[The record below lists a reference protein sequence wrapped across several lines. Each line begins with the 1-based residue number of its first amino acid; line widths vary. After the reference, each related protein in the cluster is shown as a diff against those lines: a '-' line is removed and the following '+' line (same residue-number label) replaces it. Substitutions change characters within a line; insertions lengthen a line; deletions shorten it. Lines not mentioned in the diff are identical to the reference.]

1 MFGTV
6 KDKNLDSIL
15 SYLPKNARYYFCQAD
30 IARAMNA
37 QELKN
42 KRKVFNLNG
51 DAFTSVKQALNNA
64 NKCANK
70 DDLIFIGGSTFV
82 VAEVL

>member
-1 MFGTV
+1 
-6 KDKNLDSIL
+6 
-15 SYLPKNARYYFCQAD
+15 
-30 IARAMNA
+30 MNA

-42 KRKVFNLNG
+42 KGKVFNLNG
-51 DAFTSVKQALNNA
+51 DAFTSVKQAFNNA
-64 NKCANK
+64 KECAKK